1 MRERIQAAADARQLG
16 VKILFVGVQDIHPP
30 TTVAAEYEKVVGAEQ
45 TKLATILGARA
56 DAIRTNAIA
65 GALAFT
71 VTNIAAATRQQ
82 LEVQAYARAALFTNQ
97 IPAFQAAPSV
107 YQQRAYFQ
115 TFAAATANA
124 RKYVLLVTNTSD
136 VVIFNLEDKI
146 REDLLN
152 LNVTEQH

>member
-1 MRERIQAAADARQLG
+1 MPRLWSKRSTSSHSASG
-16 VKILFVGVQDIHPP
+16 V
-30 TTVAAEYEKVVGAEQ
+30 
-45 TKLATILGARA
+45 
-56 DAIRTNAIA
+56 
-65 GALAFT
+65 T

-152 LNVTEQH
+152 LNVNEKP

>member
-1 MRERIQAAADARQLG
+1 
-16 VKILFVGVQDIHPP
+16 
-30 TTVAAEYEKVVGAEQ
+30 
-45 TKLATILGARA
+45 
-56 DAIRTNAIA
+56 
-65 GALAFT
+65 
-71 VTNIAAATRQQ
+71 
-82 LEVQAYARAALFTNQ
+82 
-97 IPAFQAAPSV
+97 V

-152 LNVTEQH
+152 LNVNEKP